1 MPHRGPGA
9 VLTTVLLGVAA
20 SATAVALLS
29 AWRLTHS
36 VAEARTLFEVL
47 TEVANEVLARPE
59 RAAMVEL
66 CLGAS
71 HHPPTRRRLLD
82 LADAMRGHFPGCQV
96 DINLLGPEDNTRLC
110 CDPDEPVP
118 VDPVVPCMSSYCA
131 FTLVGGKLHQVNDS
145 RKDPRLQ
152 ASPYVEEVRSYLGCP
167 FSVGS
172 QDVGVVCVYHPQP
185 RLEWTATE
193 RRLVHDFATAVAA
206 VFDDALTTERPDQ
219 EGQ

>member
-1 MPHRGPGA
+1 MLNA
-9 VLTTVLLGVAA
+9 FLLGVTAA
-20 SATAVALLS
+20 ATAVALVF

-47 TEVANEVLARPE
+47 SEVANEVLARPE

-71 HHPPTRRRLLD
+71 YHSPTRRRLLD
-82 LADAMRGHFPGCQV
+82 LADAMRPHFPGCQI

-118 VDPVVPCMSSYCA
+118 VDPVVPCTDSYCMW
-131 FTLVGGKLHQVNDS
+131 TLAAGRLHQVTDS

-152 ASPYVEEVRSYLGCP
+152 ASPYIEEVRSYLGCP

-185 RLEWTATE
+185 RLEWTDTE
-193 RRLVHDFATAVAA
+193 RRLVHGFAIAVAA
-206 VFDDALTTERPDQ
+206 VFDDALTTERP
-219 EGQ
+219 